1 MFESIRNH
9 KKFLLGFLM
18 ILIVPSFVL
27 FGVEGYTRY
36 NEASE
41 AVATVDGEKITKAE
55 WDQAHQQESQRLR
68 EMMPTIDS
76 RLLDSD
82 QARYETLERLVRQ
95 RVLAVAADKGGLY
108 TSDQRLAR
116 ELQANEVIATLRR
129 PDGSLDVEAYRQ
141 LLARQ
146 GLSPEMFEAQVRAE
160 LSQQQVLQG
169 IEGTGLSAA
178 AVADAA
184 LNAFFERRE
193 VRVQRLEAGDFRDRV
208 TLSDAD
214 IEAFYSANGALFQA
228 PEQADV
234 EYLVLDSASIEK
246 GIALNEADLRTYY
259 EQNAQALSGPEE
271 RRASH
276 ILLTWPE
283 GETGRDAVRE
293 RARDLLAQ
301 ARQNPDG
308 FADLARQHSQD
319 PGSGPA
325 GGDLDYFSRGAMVK
339 PFEDAVFALEKD
351 AISELV
357 ETEFG
362 VHIIRLT
369 DIRKPPQRSFES
381 LRAELETT
389 LRQQQAQRLF
399 AEQAENFSNTVYEQS
414 DSLQP
419 AAEAFKLEIR
429 RADGVQREPAPGAT
443 GPLAN
448 ARLLEALFSIDAI
461 ERKRNTEA
469 IETASGQL
477 TSARIVNHRPA
488 RTLPL
493 EEVRDQVRERLVAQR
508 AAELAR
514 AEGERRLEA
523 WRSGGQPESLGP
535 VLTVSREAPQGLP
548 PAVLTAALSAPAG
561 ALPAW
566 QGVPLGEA
574 GYAVVKVEK
583 VLPRQPRTEAAL
595 AEQELAQYSRLWSA
609 AEAQAYY
616 DTLYARFKV
625 RVLVPNPSGSAPPA
639 R

>member
-1 MFESIRNH
+1 MFESIRNQ
-9 KKFLLGFLM
+9 KKYLMGFLM
-18 ILIVPSFVL
+18 ILIIPSFVL
-27 FGVEGYTRY
+27 VGLEGYTSY
-36 NEASE
+36 NESSE
-41 AVATVDGEKITKAE
+41 AVAKVDGQKITKAE

-68 EMMPTIDS
+68 ERMPGLDS

-82 QARYETLERLVRQ
+82 QARYATLERLVRQ
-95 RVLAVAADKGGLY
+95 RVLAVAADKSGLF

-116 ELQANEVIATLRR
+116 ELQSNEVIASLRR
-129 PDGSLDVEAYRQ
+129 PDGSLDVDAYRQ
-141 LLARQ
+141 LLSRQ

-160 LSQQQVLQG
+160 LSQQQVLLG
-169 IEGTGLSAA
+169 IEATGLSSPS
-178 AVADAA
+178 VADIA

-193 VRVQRLEAGDFRDRV
+193 VRVQRFDADTFRARV
-208 TLSDAD
+208 TVEDTD
-214 IEAFYSANGALFQA
+214 IQAFYDANGALFQA
-228 PEQADV
+228 PEQADI
-234 EYLVLDSASIEK
+234 EYLVLDSAALEK
-246 GIALNEADLRTYY
+246 GIVLNEADVRAYY
-259 EQNAQALSGPEE
+259 DQNAASLSGAEE

-283 GETGRDAVRE
+283 NEGERDAVRE
-293 RARDLLAQ
+293 RARGLLAQ
-301 ARQNPDG
+301 ARQNPAG

-351 AISELV
+351 AISDLV

-369 DIRKPPQRSFES
+369 DIRRPPQRSFES
-381 LRAELETT
+381 LRAELEKT

-419 AAEAFKLEIR
+419 AADSFKLPIQ
-429 RADGVQREPAPGAT
+429 RAQGVLREPQPGAA
-443 GPLAN
+443 GPLGN
-448 ARLLEALFSIDAI
+448 ERLLSALFSNDAI

-493 EEVRDQVRERLVAQR
+493 DEVRQQVRDRLVAQR

-514 AEGERRLEA
+514 SEGEKQLEA
-523 WRSGGQPESLGP
+523 WRSNTAGQGP
-535 VLTVSREAPQGLP
+535 AS
-548 PAVLTAALSAPAG
+548 PAVTISRDAPGDLTAEILAAALNAPTG
-561 ALPAW
+561 TLPAW
-566 QGVPLGEA
+566 QGVSLGNA
-574 GYAVVKVEK
+574 GYAVIKVEK
-583 VLPRQPRTEAAL
+583 VLPRQPRDDAAV
-595 AEQELAQYSRLWSA
+595 ARQERAQYGQLWSA

-616 DTLYARFKV
+616 DTLYSRFKV
-625 RVLVPNPSGSAPPA
+625 RILVPAPSGEAT

>member
-1 MFESIRNH
+1 MFESIRNQ
-9 KKFLLGFLM
+9 KKYLMGFLM
-18 ILIVPSFVL
+18 ILIIPSFVL
-27 FGVEGYTRY
+27 VGLEGYTSY
-36 NEASE
+36 NESSE
-41 AVATVDGEKITKAE
+41 AVAKVDGQKITKAE

-68 EMMPTIDS
+68 ERMPGLDS

-82 QARYETLERLVRQ
+82 QARYATLERLVRQ
-95 RVLAVAADKGGLY
+95 RVLAVAADKSGLF

-116 ELQANEVIATLRR
+116 ELQSNEVIASLRR
-129 PDGSLDVEAYRQ
+129 PDGSLDVDAYRQ
-141 LLARQ
+141 LLSRQ

-160 LSQQQVLQG
+160 LSQQQVLLG
-169 IEGTGLSAA
+169 IEATGLSSPS
-178 AVADAA
+178 VADIA

-193 VRVQRLEAGDFRDRV
+193 VRVQRFDADTFRARV
-208 TLSDAD
+208 TVEDTD
-214 IEAFYSANGALFQA
+214 IQAFYDANGALFQA
-228 PEQADV
+228 PEQADI
-234 EYLVLDSASIEK
+234 EYLVLDSAALEK
-246 GIALNEADLRTYY
+246 GIVLNEADVRAYY
-259 EQNAQALSGPEE
+259 DQNAASLSGAEE

-283 GETGRDAVRE
+283 NEGERDAVRE
-293 RARDLLAQ
+293 RARGLLAQ
-301 ARQNPDG
+301 ARQNPAG

-351 AISELV
+351 AISDLV

-369 DIRKPPQRSFES
+369 DIRRPPQRSFES
-381 LRAELETT
+381 LRAELEKT

-419 AAEAFKLEIR
+419 AADSFKLPIQ
-429 RADGVQREPAPGAT
+429 RAQGVLREPQPGAA
-443 GPLAN
+443 GPLGN
-448 ARLLEALFSIDAI
+448 ERLLSALFSNDAI

-493 EEVRDQVRERLVAQR
+493 DEVRQQVRDRLVAQR

-514 AEGERRLEA
+514 SEGEKQLEA
-523 WRSGGQPESLGP
+523 WRSNTAGQGP
-535 VLTVSREAPQGLP
+535 AS
-548 PAVLTAALSAPAG
+548 PAVTISRDAPGDLPAEILAAALNAPTG
-561 ALPAW
+561 TLPAW
-566 QGVPLGEA
+566 QGVSLGNA
-574 GYAVVKVEK
+574 GYAVIKVEK
-583 VLPRQPRTEAAL
+583 VLPRQPRDDAAV
-595 AEQELAQYSRLWSA
+595 ARQERAQYGQLWSA

-616 DTLYARFKV
+616 DTLYSRFKV
-625 RVLVPNPSGSAPPA
+625 RILVPAPSGEAT

>member
-9 KKFLLGFLM
+9 KKYLMGFLM
-18 ILIVPSFVL
+18 ILIIPSFVL

-41 AVATVDGEKITKAE
+41 AVATVDGQKITKAE
-55 WDQAHQQESQRLR
+55 WDQAHQRESQRLR
-68 EMMPTIDS
+68 ESMPGLDS

-82 QARYETLERLVRQ
+82 QARYATLERLVRQ
-95 RVLAVAADKGGLY
+95 RVLAVAADKSGLY

-116 ELQANEVIATLRR
+116 ELQGNEVIATLRR

-160 LSQQQVLQG
+160 LSQQQVLLG
-169 IEGTGLSAA
+169 IEGTGLSSPS
-178 AVADAA
+178 VADVA

-193 VRVQRLEAGDFRDRV
+193 VRVQRFDADNFRARV
-208 TLSDAD
+208 TVSDAD
-214 IEAFYSANGALFQA
+214 IQSFYDANGALFQA
-228 PEQADV
+228 PEQADI
-234 EYLVLDSASIEK
+234 EYVVLDSAALEK
-246 GIALNEADLRTYY
+246 GIVLNEADVRAYY
-259 EQNAQALSGPEE
+259 EQNAASLSGAEE

-283 GETGRDAVRE
+283 NESERDALRE
-293 RARDLLAQ
+293 RARELLAQ
-301 ARQNPDG
+301 ARQNPAG

-319 PGSGPA
+319 PGSAPA
-325 GGDLDYFSRGAMVK
+325 GGDLDFFSRGAMVK
-339 PFEDAVFALEKD
+339 PFEDAVFSLEKD
-351 AISELV
+351 AISDLV

-369 DIRKPPQRSFES
+369 DIKRPPQRSFES
-381 LRAELETT
+381 LRPELERT

-419 AAEAFKLEIR
+419 AADAFKLEIR
-429 RADGVQREPAPGAT
+429 RAEGVLRQPQPGVT
-443 GPLAN
+443 GPLGN
-448 ARLLEALFSIDAI
+448 ERLLSALFSNDAV

-493 EEVRDQVRERLVAQR
+493 DEVRQQVRDRLVAQR

-514 AEGERRLEA
+514 TEGEKQLEA
-523 WRSGGQPESLGP
+523 WRTSTEGQGPAGP
-535 VLTVSREAPQGLP
+535 VLTVSREAPGNLP
-548 PAVLTAALSAPAG
+548 PDILTAALNTPAG
-561 ALPAW
+561 TLPAW
-566 QGVPLGEA
+566 QGVSLGEA
-574 GYAVVKVEK
+574 GYAVIKVEK
-583 VLPRQPRTEAAL
+583 VLPRQPRGDATAA
-595 AEQELAQYSRLWSA
+595 AQELAQYVQLWSA

-625 RVLVPNPSGSAPPA
+625 RILVPAPSGDTT

>member
-1 MFESIRNH
+1 MFESIRNQ
-9 KKFLLGFLM
+9 KKYLMGFLM
-18 ILIVPSFVL
+18 ILIIPSFVL
-27 FGVEGYTRY
+27 VGLEGYTSY
-36 NEASE
+36 NESSE
-41 AVATVDGEKITKAE
+41 AVAKVDGQKITKAE

-68 EMMPTIDS
+68 ERMPGLDS

-82 QARYETLERLVRQ
+82 QARYATLERLVRQ
-95 RVLAVAADKGGLY
+95 RVLAVAADKSGLF

-116 ELQANEVIATLRR
+116 ELQSNEVIASLRR
-129 PDGSLDVEAYRQ
+129 PDGSLDVDAYRQ
-141 LLARQ
+141 LLSRQ

-160 LSQQQVLQG
+160 LSQQQVLLG
-169 IEGTGLSAA
+169 IEATGLSSPS
-178 AVADAA
+178 VADIA

-193 VRVQRLEAGDFRDRV
+193 VRVQRFDADTFRARV
-208 TLSDAD
+208 TVEDTD
-214 IEAFYSANGALFQA
+214 IQAFYDANGALFQA
-228 PEQADV
+228 PEQADI
-234 EYLVLDSASIEK
+234 EYLVLDSAALEK
-246 GIALNEADLRTYY
+246 GIVLNEADVRAYY
-259 EQNAQALSGPEE
+259 DQNAASLSGAEE

-283 GETGRDAVRE
+283 NEGERDAVRE
-293 RARDLLAQ
+293 RARGLLAQ
-301 ARQNPDG
+301 ARQNPAG

-351 AISELV
+351 AISDLV

-369 DIRKPPQRSFES
+369 DIRRPPQRSFES
-381 LRAELETT
+381 LRAELEKT

-419 AAEAFKLEIR
+419 AADSFKLPIQ
-429 RADGVQREPAPGAT
+429 RAQGVLREPQPGAA
-443 GPLAN
+443 GPLGN
-448 ARLLEALFSIDAI
+448 ERLLSALFSNDAI

-493 EEVRDQVRERLVAQR
+493 DEVRQQVRDRLVAQR

-514 AEGERRLEA
+514 SEGEKQLEA
-523 WRSGGQPESLGP
+523 WRSNTAGQGP
-535 VLTVSREAPQGLP
+535 AS
-548 PAVLTAALSAPAG
+548 PAVTISRDAPGDLPAEILAAALNAPTG
-561 ALPAW
+561 TLPAW
-566 QGVPLGEA
+566 QGVSLGNA
-574 GYAVVKVEK
+574 GYAVIKVEK
-583 VLPRQPRTEAAL
+583 VLPRQSRDDAAV
-595 AEQELAQYSRLWSA
+595 ARQERAQYGQLWSA

-616 DTLYARFKV
+616 DTLYSRFKV
-625 RVLVPNPSGSAPPA
+625 RILAPAPSGEAT

>member
-1 MFESIRNH
+1 MFDSIRNH
-9 KKFLLGFLM
+9 KKILLGFLM

-27 FGVEGYTRY
+27 FGVEGYTRF

-41 AVATVDGEKITKAE
+41 AVAMVDGQKITKAE

-68 EMMPTIDS
+68 ERMPGLDS

-82 QARYETLERLVRQ
+82 QARYATLERLVRQ

-146 GLSPEMFEAQVRAE
+146 GLSTEMFEAQLRSE
-160 LSQQQVLQG
+160 LSQQQVLLG
-169 IEGTGLSAA
+169 IEATGLTTAT
-178 AVADAA
+178 VADVA

-193 VRVQRLEAGDFRDRV
+193 VRVQRFDASRFQDRV
-208 TLSDAD
+208 SISDAD
-214 IEAFYSANGALFQA
+214 MQAFYTANGALFQA

-234 EYLVLDSASIEK
+234 EYLMLDAAAIEK
-246 GIALNEADLRTYY
+246 GITLNEADLRAYY
-259 EQNAQALSGPEE
+259 EQNASALSGPEE

-276 ILLTWPE
+276 ILLTWPASDSE
-283 GETGRDAVRE
+283 RDAVRE
-293 RARDLLAQ
+293 RARELLAQ
-301 ARQNPDG
+301 ARQNPAG

-339 PFEDAVFALEKD
+339 PFEDAVYALEKD
-351 AISELV
+351 AISDLV

-369 DIRKPPQRSFES
+369 DIRRPPQRTFES

-399 AEQAENFSNTVYEQS
+399 AERAEAFSNTVYEQS

-419 AAEAFKLEIR
+419 AAQEFKLEIR
-429 RADGVQREPAPGAT
+429 RADGVQRQPAPGAT

-448 ARLLEALFSIDAI
+448 ARLLEALFTNDAI

-477 TSARIVNHRPA
+477 TSARIVTHRPA

-493 EEVRDQVRERLVAQR
+493 DEVREQVRERLAVQR
-508 AAELAR
+508 AGELAR
-514 AEGERRLEA
+514 AEGEQRLQA
-523 WRSGGQPESLGP
+523 WRSGADTQEVGP
-535 VLTVSREAPQGLP
+535 VLTVSREAPQDLP
-548 PAVLTAALSAPAG
+548 PEVLTAALSAPAG

-566 QGVPLGEA
+566 QGVSLGDA

-583 VLPRQPRTEAAL
+583 VLPRQARTETAL
-595 AEQELAQYSRLWSA
+595 AAQELAQYSQLWSA

-616 DTLYARFKV
+616 DSLVARFKV
-625 RVLVPNPSGSAPPA
+625 RILVPDPA
-639 R
+639 AAAAR

>member
-1 MFESIRNH
+1 MFESIRNQ
-9 KKFLLGFLM
+9 KKYLMGFLM
-18 ILIVPSFVL
+18 ILIIPSFVL
-27 FGVEGYTRY
+27 VGLEGYTSY
-36 NEASE
+36 NESSE
-41 AVATVDGEKITKAE
+41 AVAKVDGQKITKAE

-68 EMMPTIDS
+68 ERMPGLDS

-82 QARYETLERLVRQ
+82 QARYATLERLVRQ
-95 RVLAVAADKGGLY
+95 RVLAVAADKSGLF

-116 ELQANEVIATLRR
+116 ELQSNEVIASLRR
-129 PDGSLDVEAYRQ
+129 PDGSLDVDAYRQ
-141 LLARQ
+141 LLSRQ

-160 LSQQQVLQG
+160 LSQQQVLLG
-169 IEGTGLSAA
+169 IEATGLSSPS
-178 AVADAA
+178 VADIA

-193 VRVQRLEAGDFRDRV
+193 VRVQRFDADTFRARV
-208 TLSDAD
+208 TVEDTD
-214 IEAFYSANGALFQA
+214 IQAFYDANGALFQA
-228 PEQADV
+228 PEQADI
-234 EYLVLDSASIEK
+234 EYLVLDSAALEK
-246 GIALNEADLRTYY
+246 GIVLNEADVRAYY
-259 EQNAQALSGPEE
+259 DQNAASLSGAEE

-283 GETGRDAVRE
+283 NEGERDAVRE
-293 RARDLLAQ
+293 RARGLLAQ
-301 ARQNPDG
+301 ARQNPAG

-351 AISELV
+351 AISDLV

-369 DIRKPPQRSFES
+369 DIRRPPQRSFES
-381 LRAELETT
+381 LRAELEKT

-419 AAEAFKLEIR
+419 AADSFKLPIQ
-429 RADGVQREPAPGAT
+429 RAQGVLREPQPGAA
-443 GPLAN
+443 GPLGN
-448 ARLLEALFSIDAI
+448 ERLLSALFSNDAI

-493 EEVRDQVRERLVAQR
+493 DEVRQQVRDRLVAQR

-514 AEGERRLEA
+514 SEGEKQLEA
-523 WRSGGQPESLGP
+523 WRSNTAGQGP
-535 VLTVSREAPQGLP
+535 AS
-548 PAVLTAALSAPAG
+548 PAVTISRDAPGDLPAEILAAALNAPTG
-561 ALPAW
+561 TLPAW
-566 QGVPLGEA
+566 QGVSLGNA
-574 GYAVVKVEK
+574 GYAVIKVEK
-583 VLPRQPRTEAAL
+583 VLPRQPRDDAAV
-595 AEQELAQYSRLWSA
+595 ARQERAQYGQLWSA

-616 DTLYARFKV
+616 DTLYSRFKV
-625 RVLVPNPSGSAPPA
+625 KILVPAPSGEAT